1 MLQKISVN
9 DLVNDKF
16 ILIKLHWSLTNQY
29 MMMYELH
36 YGYIENKYGNNSIF
50 TDTDSLMYESKNE
63 NVYNDFSKNEKN
75 IWFQ

>member
-63 NVYNDFSKNEKN
+63 NVYDDFSKNEKN

>member
-1 MLQKISVN
+1 
-9 DLVNDKF
+9 
-16 ILIKLHWSLTNQY
+16 
-29 MMMYELH
+29 MMIYELH

-75 IWFQ
+75 I